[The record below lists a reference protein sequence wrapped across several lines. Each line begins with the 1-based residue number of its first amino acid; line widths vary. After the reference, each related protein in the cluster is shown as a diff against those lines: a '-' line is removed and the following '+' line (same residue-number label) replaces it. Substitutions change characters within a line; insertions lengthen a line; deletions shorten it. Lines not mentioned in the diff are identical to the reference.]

1 MKIKRIA
8 IWSSVVFVAL
18 LAIALTWLW
27 TADLGVFK
35 PQLERWVSEATG
47 REFVIDGEFQVDLA
61 RHAVVIAEDVRFQN
75 ADWDDEPYMVEV
87 GRVEIRVDLR
97 SIFNGPFL
105 VELIDIDDTEIRLVQ
120 AEDGEPN
127 WKLPLA
133 RRSEATA
140 EDDSSAGFD
149 VLFDVVDIDRLHLVV
164 EALELQE
171 PLDLRVESLDQR
183 RRDDNFLEL
192 NLQAMLGNREV
203 SVEGELG
210 TWAAL
215 RAGQDIH
222 FSLQGQLDT
231 FKIEASGLI
240 DDVARPYR
248 PAFQFS
254 ASSPDIGDLTRML
267 GLGEDAAGD
276 IDLSG
281 SLVPQVDGPLVLNV
295 EGNIGATEIEAAGE
309 FSDLQDFEQMDFDLL
324 ASGPDLGRVLRLAG
338 IDQVRKAPF
347 MIDIDATRQGPML
360 MVERGHMVFA
370 DAEFDFSMR
379 LPDFPSV
386 DDGRIAIKI
395 KGPDIE
401 RFRYITGLPGSA
413 NGAFSI
419 EFELRDTPS
428 GREILELDLAT
439 SLGQVTAN
447 GLLGDAP
454 RYIGSTLGFQLKS
467 PSLARLGSAY
477 GLDNLPDNPIS
488 MQGNV
493 ALEDEGVRSTGPLTV
508 IVDEVSASVTGLIV
522 LRNGIVGSDLSFDLA
537 GPSLTAV
544 AGAFGVAEGVPAEA
558 FDVTGALQVG
568 KDGYRFTDVK
578 GILGSSNLNFD
589 GLITNVEG
597 LTGSRATFTLKG
609 PAFEEVIDQIGDLEV
624 RPGPYELSGTI
635 ALRNDRI
642 RFEDISLDREN
653 GQALV
658 NFELGLPVSRRW
670 ANFDMSARG
679 ANIQSVLRGNNRY
692 EAEAAPFLVDVHV
705 ELRETILSFDKFEI
719 GIADAR
725 VQASGDLDFI
735 DGSSSTEFSF
745 TGEIPSLARLGRFDG
760 RRFRDQGIKW
770 GANIVGGGGA
780 LTIDDLNVTLGESD
794 VHGFVRY
801 TKGDVPKLEIDIDSE
816 SILFGALLEEEE
828 LSSDAEREFD
838 DGRLIPDMPVPF
850 DALKQLNATVDID
863 IGSFISGN
871 LHMRNIN
878 VAVELQDG
886 VIDVH
891 NASFDGLSGWL
902 KARAKLEPA
911 DGAGKASLELVAR
924 NFAPGA
930 LELNLD
936 AAATGDLD
944 ISLESSGVDTRT
956 LAGNLNGVLFA
967 DMRGG
972 QITNSR
978 AFSVIYGDMLT
989 EILSAINPFYKSDP
1003 KTKFNCIV
1011 LPIEVVDGNLSS
1023 APNSFVSTDHIR
1035 LTSKSAINLKTEKID
1050 MNFRTTPQRG
1060 LTISGGEI
1068 FNPYIKIVGTLASP
1082 KLAID
1087 ETGVLVSG
1095 GAAVATGGLSI
1106 LAKATWDRVS
1116 RSRDPCNET
1125 AQKGREALGDR
1136 FPNIRPASA
1145 AVPVGAEPDL

>member
-183 RRDDNFLEL
+183 RRDDNILEL

-215 RAGQDIH
+215 LAGQDIH
-222 FSLQGQLDT
+222 FNLQGQLDT

-281 SLVPQVDGPLVLNV
+281 SLVSQVDGPLVLNV

-309 FSDLQDFEQMDFDLL
+309 FSDLQDFEQVDFDLL
-324 ASGPDLGRVLRLAG
+324 ATGPDLGRVLRLAG

-347 MIDIDATRQGPML
+347 MIDVDATRQGPML
-360 MVERGHMVFA
+360 IVERGHMVFA

-379 LPDFPSV
+379 LPEFPSV
-386 DDGRIAIKI
+386 DDGRIAIQI

-413 NGAFSI
+413 SGAFSI
-419 EFELRDTPS
+419 AFELRDTPS
-428 GREILELDLAT
+428 GREILELDLTT

-454 RYIGSTLGFQLKS
+454 RYIGSTLDFQLES
-467 PSLARLGSAY
+467 DSLARLGSAY
-477 GLDNLPDNPIS
+477 GLDKLPGNSIS
-488 MQGNV
+488 VQGNV
-493 ALEDEGVRSTGPLTV
+493 VLEDEGIRSAGPLTV
-508 IVDEVSASVTGLIV
+508 IVDEVSASVTGLIA
-522 LRNGIVGSDLSFDLA
+522 LRHGIVGSDLSVDLA
-537 GPSLTAV
+537 GPSLAAV
-544 AGAFGVAEGVPAEA
+544 TGAFGVAEGIPAEA
-558 FDVTGALQVG
+558 FDVKGALQVR

-578 GILGSSNLNFD
+578 GVLGSSNLNFD

-597 LTGSRATFTLKG
+597 LKGSRATFTLEG

-635 ALRNDRI
+635 ALRNDSI

-653 GQALV
+653 GQARV
-658 NFELGLPVSRRW
+658 NMELGLPVSRRW
-670 ANFDMSARG
+670 VNFDMSARG

-705 ELRETILSFDKFEI
+705 ELRETNLSFDKFEI

-735 DGSSSTEFSF
+735 DGSASSKFSF
-745 TGEIPSLARLGRFDG
+745 TGEIPSLARLGRIDG
-760 RRFRDQGIKW
+760 RRFRDQGVKW
-770 GANIVGGGGA
+770 DANIVGGGGA
-780 LTIDDLNVTLGESD
+780 LTMEDLVLTLGESD
-794 VHGFVRY
+794 VNGFVRY
-801 TKGDVPKLEIDIDSE
+801 TKGGVPKLEIDVDSE
-816 SILFGALLEEEE
+816 SIVFGPLLEEDE
-828 LSSDAEREFD
+828 SVYDAEREFD

-850 DALKQLNATVDID
+850 DALKQLNVAVDID
-863 IGSFISGN
+863 IGSFARGN
-871 LHMRNIN
+871 LHMRNIDL
-878 VAVELQDG
+878 AVELQDG
-886 VIDVH
+886 DIDVH

-930 LELNLD
+930 SELNLD
-936 AAATGDLD
+936 AAMIGDLD
-944 ISLESSGVDTRT
+944 ISLESSGVDARA
-956 LAGNLNGVLFA
+956 LASNLNGVIFA
-967 DMRGG
+967 DIRGV
-972 QITNSR
+972 QIANRR
-978 AFSVIYGDMLT
+978 AFQAIFGGILT
-989 EILSAINPFYKSDP
+989 EALGAINPFHESNP
-1003 KTKFNCIV
+1003 KMKLNCIV
-1011 LPIEVVDGNLSS
+1011 LPIEIVDGVLSS
-1023 APNSFVSTDHIR
+1023 APNAFASTDQAR
-1035 LTSKSAINLKTEKID
+1035 LTSVSAVNLQTEKID
-1050 MNFRTTPQRG
+1050 MNIRATPQKSHK
-1060 LTISGGEI
+1060 ISSGEI

-1082 KLAID
+1082 RLAID
-1087 ETGVLVSG
+1087 QTGVLVSG
-1095 GAAVATGGLSI
+1095 GAAVATGGLSV

-1116 RSRDPCNET
+1116 RSRDPCND
-1125 AQKGREALGDR
+1125 AAKKGREVLGDR
-1136 FPNIRPASA
+1136 FPNIQPASA
-1145 AVPVGAEPDL
+1145 GVPVGAEPEL